1 MTDVEFVIPTN
12 KDELLQGEPGQ
23 YSVTNVCSLPE
34 LSHKLAGKICL
45 YTLSYS
51 ICCTLTV
58 FFVILVYRLLQFC
71 HIIQPSR
78 YANSWITN
86 TFIIQLPH
94 VLTISAFFRDTI
106 LILQEVPTDFYV
118 YFKCGI

>member
-12 KDELLQGEPGQ
+12 KDALLQGEPGQ
-23 YSVTNVCSLPE
+23 YSVTDVCSLPE
-34 LSHKLAGKICL
+34 LSHKLAGKIYL
-45 YTLSYS
+45 YILY
-51 ICCTLTV
+51 ICRTLTIF
-58 FFVILVYRLLQFC
+58 FFVIHVYRLLQFYQ
-71 HIIQPSR
+71 IIQPSR

-106 LILQEVPTDFYV
+106 LILQEGTKDFYV
-118 YFKCGI
+118 Y